1 MVTQMIMHQVMPF
14 CQQVWR
20 ETAKKLDAFHRI
32 RTDTVCGLNAFSLPI
47 GVRRQLS
54 RKYSEVGGHLSSLA
68 LVFRGWGIMEKEY
81 GSSLVNSAQYSRS
94 INLQGA
100 IFPLMADKARNTTIV
115 NGLDTDTNATDLDDG
130 MDSSLEAANAIPV
143 VMDDMDDE
151 TSGRQPID
159 LDAPVKDTKPKAAT
173 ADAETSELS
182 TASAKEVEDLKA
194 QLAQAKDNLLRTQ
207 ADMQNYRRRTEETQK
222 RITADANERLIK
234 ELLPVLD
241 DFELALDAARKSE
254 SYEQLIGGV
263 SAVSRKFLEALS
275 KQGIAPIP
283 AVGEKFDTDVH
294 EAVMLDE
301 DSDEP
306 DETVSGELRRG
317 YTLNGRVIRAAL
329 VKVAKKS

>member
-1 MVTQMIMHQVMPF
+1 
-14 CQQVWR
+14 
-20 ETAKKLDAFHRI
+20 
-32 RTDTVCGLNAFSLPI
+32 
-47 GVRRQLS
+47 
-54 RKYSEVGGHLSSLA
+54 
-68 LVFRGWGIMEKEY
+68 
-81 GSSLVNSAQYSRS
+81 
-94 INLQGA
+94 
-100 IFPLMADKARNTTIV
+100 MADDALNIPVNADGADTT
-115 NGLDTDTNATDLDDG
+115 DRDLDDG

-173 ADAETSELS
+173 PEMSA
-182 TASAKEVEDLKA
+182 ASAKEVEDPKA

-207 ADMQNYRRRTEETQK
+207 ADMQNYRRRNEETQK
-222 RITADANERLIK
+222 RVIADANERLIK

-275 KQGIAPIP
+275 KQGVIPIP
-283 AVGEKFDTDVH
+283 AVGEPFNTDVH

-301 DSDEP
+301 DSDQP

-317 YTLNGRVIRAAL
+317 YTLNGRVLRASL

>member
-1 MVTQMIMHQVMPF
+1 
-14 CQQVWR
+14 
-20 ETAKKLDAFHRI
+20 
-32 RTDTVCGLNAFSLPI
+32 
-47 GVRRQLS
+47 
-54 RKYSEVGGHLSSLA
+54 
-68 LVFRGWGIMEKEY
+68 MEKEY
-81 GSSLVNSAQYSRS
+81 GGSLVNSAQYSRS

-100 IFPLMADKARNTTIV
+100 IFPLMADQERNTTIID
-115 NGLDTDTNATDLDDG
+115 GLDTDTTATDLDDG
-130 MDSSLEAANAIPV
+130 MDSSLEAANAIPL

-159 LDAPVKDTKPKAAT
+159 LDAPVKDTKPKSNSSDTET
-173 ADAETSELS
+173 AELS

-234 ELLPVLD
+234 ELLPVVD
-241 DFELALDAARKSE
+241 DFDLALNAASKIE
-254 SYEQLIGGV
+254 SYEQLVGGV
-263 SAVSRKFLEALS
+263 TAVARKFMDALN
-275 KQGIAPIP
+275 KQGVEYIP
-283 AVGEKFDTDVH
+283 ALGEKFNTDVH

>member
-1 MVTQMIMHQVMPF
+1 
-14 CQQVWR
+14 
-20 ETAKKLDAFHRI
+20 
-32 RTDTVCGLNAFSLPI
+32 
-47 GVRRQLS
+47 
-54 RKYSEVGGHLSSLA
+54 
-68 LVFRGWGIMEKEY
+68 
-81 GSSLVNSAQYSRS
+81 
-94 INLQGA
+94 
-100 IFPLMADKARNTTIV
+100 MADNAMNIP
-115 NGLDTDTNATDLDDG
+115 TNADGSDTIDRDLDGG

-159 LDAPVKDTKPKAAT
+159 LDAPVEDTKPKAVA
-173 ADAETSELS
+173 AEEMS

-194 QLAQAKDNLLRTQ
+194 QLAQAKDTLLRTQ
-207 ADMQNYRRRTEETQK
+207 ADMQNYRRRNEETQK
-222 RITADANERLIK
+222 RVTADANERLIK

-263 SAVSRKFLEALS
+263 SAVSRKFLEALN
-275 KQGIAPIP
+275 KQGVIPIP
-283 AVGEKFDTDVH
+283 AVGEPFNTDVH

-301 DSDEP
+301 ESDQP

-317 YTLNGRVIRAAL
+317 YTLNGRVIRASL